1 MGHTKCCCRGYG
13 WEVRPVEVGL
23 GWRPALHVCW
33 VPELSHTITTPR
45 CGVGRGGSTGFWFN
59 LRHGLDYIG
68 DRDRE
73 PGLMGR
79 QIERQQRKVV
89 PLLTTLLTPY
99 GGFFPRQQ
107 PSLQVWT
114 STVLSL
120 HSVLKLTT
128 GVSVR
133 LQRSQGSV
141 PQTHPH
147 F

>member
-1 MGHTKCCCRGYG
+1 M
-13 WEVRPVEVGL
+13 EVGL

-99 GGFFPRQQ
+99 GGSSHANNQVSKSGHQ
-107 PSLQVWT
+107 PSCHCIQ
-114 STVLSL
+114 
-120 HSVLKLTT
+120 
-128 GVSVR
+128 
-133 LQRSQGSV
+133 
-141 PQTHPH
+141 